1 MKCVLSFVVNIIVL
15 NFDSNL
21 KKVLKL
27 CFFYDIISLI
37 KYLELSEVLTLLGIN
52 HLQW

>member
-21 KKVLKL
+21 KNGLEIM
-27 CFFYDIISLI
+27 FFL
-37 KYLELSEVLTLLGIN
+37 
-52 HLQW
+52 

>member
-21 KKVLKL
+21 KNGLEIML
-27 CFFYDIISLI
+27 FYDIISLI
-37 KYLELSEVLTLLGIN
+37 KYLELSEVLTLLV
-52 HLQW
+52 

>member
-21 KKVLKL
+21 KNG
-27 CFFYDIISLI
+27 
-37 KYLELSEVLTLLGIN
+37 LEIMLFL
-52 HLQW
+52 

>member
-21 KKVLKL
+21 KMVLKSY
-27 CFFYDIISLI
+27 FIYGIITLM
-37 KYLELSEVLTLLGIN
+37 KYLKLSED
-52 HLQW
+52 

>member
-21 KKVLKL
+21 KNGLEIML
-27 CFFYDIISLI
+27 FLLYNFINQIFRI
-37 KYLELSEVLTLLGIN
+37 K
-52 HLQW
+52 

>member
-21 KKVLKL
+21 KNGLEIML
-27 CFFYDIISLI
+27 FCDINSLI